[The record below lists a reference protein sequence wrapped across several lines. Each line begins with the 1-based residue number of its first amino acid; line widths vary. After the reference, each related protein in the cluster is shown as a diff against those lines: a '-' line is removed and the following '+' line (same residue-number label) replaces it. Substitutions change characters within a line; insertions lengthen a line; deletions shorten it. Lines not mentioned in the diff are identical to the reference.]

1 MQNKSLFDAELNE
14 LEWLFDMIDRG
25 VMPAVTAGGL
35 MLQSLNMLVL
45 LNKQLRNNA
54 IRFLVAMSLVDV
66 ISLIVQLPFL
76 SVPFI
81 AHEGAN
87 ASPTAAVYNE
97 FMRRFYSRFM
107 LYPISGMCRASN
119 SWLAMI
125 MSFDRCLA
133 LQPQQSRACASRC
146 GISRRRLLMP
156 AIIAS
161 ILLAVILNISFSFQ
175 HQKSTI
181 SNLSLDRRIYIESD
195 AGVFG
200 RSVALALFSLTFL
213 LPLNLLLLLN
223 IILVYLLI
231 QYRRKQ
237 FVMRRM
243 RELQCVNV
251 NYSSRNGIGFG
262 HGDENRAGRGRLLV
276 NANEWTRFHRLSHN
290 TLSTAWMVFATSLV
304 HLAFYL
310 PGTAFNIFVLFEGQ
324 AMVRSNKWLV
334 LGHHFSN
341 VLVFVHCSFN
351 WCAILYPNGQ

>member
-14 LEWLFDMIDRG
+14 LEWLYDMIDRG

-35 MLQSLNMLVL
+35 MLQWLNMLVL

-54 IRFLVAMSLVDV
+54 IRFLIAMSLVDEL
-66 ISLIVQLPFL
+66 SLIVQLPFL

-81 AHEGAN
+81 VHEGAN

-97 FMRRFYSRFM
+97 FMRRFYSRFV
-107 LYPISGMCRASN
+107 LHPISGICRASN
-119 SWLAMI
+119 SWLALI

-133 LQPQQSRACASRC
+133 LQTAHSRACASRC
-146 GISRRRLLMP
+146 GVSRRRLSIP

-161 ILLAVILNISFSFQ
+161 ILLAVILNISVFFQ

-181 SNLSLDRRIYIESD
+181 SNSSLDRRIYGYIESD
-195 AGVFG
+195 AGVLG
-200 RSVALALFSLTFL
+200 RSVTVALFLLTFL

-223 IILVYLLI
+223 IILVSLLI

-237 FVMRRM
+237 FYMRRV
-243 RELQCVNV
+243 RELQCVNA
-251 NYSSRNGIGFG
+251 NYSSRNGISFG
-262 HGDENRAGRGRLLV
+262 HGDANRAGRGRLLE

-290 TLSTAWMVFATSLV
+290 TLSTTWMVFATSLV

-310 PGTAFNIFVLFEGQ
+310 PGTAFNIFVLFK
-324 AMVRSNKWLV
+324 R
-334 LGHHFSN
+334 
-341 VLVFVHCSFN
+341 
-351 WCAILYPNGQ
+351 